1 MSVLGEPRR
10 STVQPRMSVVGV
22 PYRSSAD
29 LEAQPNGI
37 RCDSDSETI
46 LLGYSPE
53 PPKPRGFGDPAPLGL
68 SAFALTT
75 SVLSL
80 INMQSRSVTDPNIAV
95 GLAFGYGG
103 IASFIAG
110 MWDFALGN
118 TFGALVFTS
127 YGGFWISFA
136 TIYIPWFNIA
146 NASGYVDNPEEFM
159 AAVGHYLIYWAIFT
173 FILTIATIRSSV
185 TNFSLFLTLGFTFLT
200 LAIGHYRGGDED
212 WLHAGGVFGLI
223 SASLGWYLVC
233 AGIWNKGNS
242 YITLP
247 VGQFPWAEKDPV
259 EPQADPKHR
268 SFQLSEKSD
277 PWPLQSQNEVSEPY
291 RTETKPGHESVVRP
305 KSFALPTEAVARPKS
320 LGLPPFYSYMY
331 MQSRKI

>member
-37 RCDSDSETI
+37 RGDSDSETI

-95 GLAFGYGG
+95 SLGTSHENTNVAFGYGG

-136 TIYIPWFNIA
+136 TIYIPGFNIA

-159 AAVGHYLIYWAIFT
+159 AAVGHYLICNST
-173 FILTIATIRSSV
+173 KIR
-185 TNFSLFLTLGFTFLT
+185 
-200 LAIGHYRGGDED
+200 
-212 WLHAGGVFGLI
+212 
-223 SASLGWYLVC
+223 
-233 AGIWNKGNS
+233 
-242 YITLP
+242 
-247 VGQFPWAEKDPV
+247 
-259 EPQADPKHR
+259 
-268 SFQLSEKSD
+268 
-277 PWPLQSQNEVSEPY
+277 
-291 RTETKPGHESVVRP
+291 
-305 KSFALPTEAVARPKS
+305 
-320 LGLPPFYSYMY
+320 
-331 MQSRKI
+331 